1 VSEITNVEA
10 HADMMDMLYIT
21 HITHDTNDMI
31 RNDMNSYLIIII
43 HFSISDLSII

>member
-21 HITHDTNDMI
+21 YITQDINDMI

-43 HFSISDLSII
+43 HFSIFNLSII